1 MTRGVV
7 ALCAVLVAAAATFAW
22 GGFELLALPTHG
34 SRVAESIDGGGD
46 ARRFAVALRLF
57 ADSVHETARTDAAFV
72 RRARAEAALAAQR
85 GAPDV
90 RSDAETLLGVLAV
103 RDAAAQPERATAFL
117 RAAAG
122 AFREALRL
130 DPDNEEAAADLEL
143 LLARGG
149 GRRGGQPSGQGKR
162 AAQKAHS
169 ARHGHG
175 AGAARRRG
183 IGY

>member
-1 MTRGVV
+1 MTRGFV
-7 ALCAVLVAAAATFAW
+7 ALCAALVAAAATLAW
-22 GGFELLALPTHG
+22 GGFQLLALPTHG
-34 SRVAESIDGGGD
+34 SRVAESIEGGGD
-46 ARRFAVALRLF
+46 ARRFGVALRLF

-85 GAPDV
+85 GTPKV

-103 RDAAAQPERATAFL
+103 RDATAQPKRANAFL
-117 RAAAG
+117 AAAAD

-130 DPDNEEAAADLEL
+130 NPDSEEAAADLEL

-149 GRRGGQPSGQGKR
+149 GRRRGQPSREGKR
-162 AAQKAHS
+162 GAEKARS
-169 ARHGHG
+169 DRHGHG
-175 AGAARRRG
+175 AGAARRHG

>member
-1 MTRGVV
+1 VTRGFVV
-7 ALCAVLVAAAATFAW
+7 VCAALLVTAATLAW

-46 ARRFAVALRLF
+46 ARRFAIALRLF

-85 GAPDV
+85 GAPKV

-103 RDAAAQPERATAFL
+103 RDAAAQPHRAKAFL
-117 RAAAG
+117 GAAVD

-130 DPDNEEAAADLEL
+130 DPDNEQAAADLEL
-143 LLARGG
+143 LLTQSAAHRRAHASGKSKRG
-149 GRRGGQPSGQGKR
+149 
-162 AAQKAHS
+162 AQKARS
-169 ARHGHG
+169 NRHGHG
-175 AGAARRRG
+175 AGAAKPHG
-183 IGY
+183 LGY